1 MIELVL
7 TIIAGVGVLLFLVS
21 YLTYIVT
28 GFKHHFITGIISALP
43 VLNVVT
49 LPSLWDKGKGKF
61 LTGLVGLILAGGAW
75 ILGANKTVNNYLSHR
90 NNTSPEIV
98 ILSTDDTTQGV
109 NSTNTQA
116 SNSNLTTPKIR
127 SNPIDESDMLGL
139 PSKALY
145 TMQFDP
151 VPVNQ
156 IGTLQGRIVK
166 ITNLQN
172 EEIEG
177 RVKMVTASSVVV
189 EGKYENE
196 IPIATIKQVML
207 MVKKANR

>member
-1 MIELVL
+1 M
-7 TIIAGVGVLLFLVS
+7 
-21 YLTYIVT
+21 
-28 GFKHHFITGIISALP
+28 
-43 VLNVVT
+43 
-49 LPSLWDKGKGKF
+49 
-61 LTGLVGLILAGGAW
+61 ILAISLNGTRQ
-75 ILGANKTVNNYLSHR
+75 NPKTSTNKNYTSPKTVIL
-90 NNTSPEIV
+90 NTG
-98 ILSTDDTTQGV
+98 TTQGV
-109 NSTNTQA
+109 RTNSQT
-116 SNSNLTTPKIR
+116 SSSNLATSVIR

-156 IGTLQGRIVK
+156 IGTLQGRIVR

-172 EEIEG
+172 EETEG
-177 RVKMVTASSVVV
+177 RIKAVTASSVVV

-196 IPIATIKQVML
+196 IPIATIKQVLL